1 MDSKIEKKGFLFGL
15 CAVFLW
21 SINFIIIK
29 KGVEIVDP
37 VLLTFYRLVLALPF
51 MFFFKP
57 KKAIPIMFLVT
68 IIWNVGGFNLIALG
82 LYYNVSATSAAFL
95 QQSNSVFLL
104 ILSFLFLN
112 EKKSLNKFI
121 YLAFSFI
128 GIFIF
133 FIPSLSTVDF
143 TFGAFF
149 ILLSSFLWALGMILF
164 KKFNVDG
171 SLGTVIWMAGLASIA
186 QAPLTYFFVPAE
198 KIIFSTEVLL
208 YALSAFVLSS
218 IFANAL
224 WLKATVISKSD
235 SLSYLVLLTPIIV
248 LIADSYIMDNSIK
261 INHIVGGIIIILS
274 GLYRFLLFIKSK
286 NMRIKIENL

>member
-1 MDSKIEKKGFLFGL
+1 
-15 CAVFLW
+15 
-21 SINFIIIK
+21 
-29 KGVEIVDP
+29 
-37 VLLTFYRLVLALPF
+37 
-51 MFFFKP
+51 
-57 KKAIPIMFLVT
+57 
-68 IIWNVGGFNLIALG
+68 
-82 LYYNVSATSAAFL
+82 
-95 QQSNSVFLL
+95 
-104 ILSFLFLN
+104 
-112 EKKSLNKFI
+112 
-121 YLAFSFI
+121 
-128 GIFIF
+128 
-133 FIPSLSTVDF
+133 
-143 TFGAFF
+143 
-149 ILLSSFLWALGMILF
+149 MILF